1 MADIPNRPIYMDYQA
16 TTPLDERVLEA
27 MMPYFAEH
35 FGNPHS
41 TTHSFGWMA
50 EEAVEKARGRI
61 ASLIGASAD
70 EIIFTSGATEAN
82 NLAIKGMGRAYS
94 HHRNTIITVET
105 EHKCV
110 LESATQMAREGMNIV
125 YLPVGADGLV
135 DLDIFAATLNDDVL
149 LVSVMAVNNEIGVIQ
164 PIREMAAL
172 CREKRI
178 FFHTDAAQALGKM
191 PLDVVDMNIDLM
203 SLSAHKIYGPK
214 GVGALYVRR
223 ESRAR
228 PEPVLSGGGQEGG
241 LRSGTLAPA
250 LCVGFGEACEV
261 AAVEMDA
268 DLERLQCYFD
278 RIIGALC
285 APEQGVQL
293 NGHQRQR
300 FPGNINISIEGVDG
314 ELLLSS
320 IRDLAVSSGAACA
333 SAVSG
338 PSYVLQA
345 IGVPENLAEASLRI
359 GLGRQT
365 TDAEVDYAIDYLL
378 QAIEQL
384 RKKA

>member
-16 TTPLDERVLEA
+16 TTPLDKRVLGA
-27 MMPYFAEH
+27 MMPYLTEH

-50 EEAVEKARGRI
+50 EEAVEKARRQI
-61 ASLIGASAD
+61 ADLIGASAD
-70 EIIFTSGATEAN
+70 EIFFTSGATEAN

-110 LESATQMAREGMNIV
+110 LESAKQMAREGMNIV

-135 DLDIFAATLNDDVL
+135 DLDTFATALNDDVL

-164 PIREMAAL
+164 PIKEMAAL
-172 CREKRI
+172 CRENRI
-178 FFHTDAAQALGKM
+178 FFHTDAAQALGKI
-191 PLDVVDMNIDLM
+191 PLDVTSMNVDLM

-214 GVGALYVRR
+214 GIGALYVRSG
-223 ESRAR
+223 SRAR

-250 LCVGFGEACEV
+250 LCVGFGVACEV
-261 AAVEMDA
+261 AAAEMDT
-268 DLERLQCYFD
+268 DLECLQRYFD
-278 RIIGALC
+278 KFTSALC
-285 APEQGVQL
+285 DQDQGVRL
-293 NGHQRQR
+293 NGHQTSR

-345 IGVPENLAEASLRI
+345 IGVPESLAEASLRI
-359 GLGRQT
+359 GLGRQST
-365 TDAEVDYAIDYLL
+365 EAEVDYAITYLQ